1 MPLRAR
7 SLLAAEIRAPG
18 GGGGRRARRD
28 ADSHIHSPTR
38 KGPGAKHPGKA
49 EAGPQR
55 PLVVWRSGSGAR
67 GLPAPT
73 ALGLGPRRV
82 GLAARVAPRGFD

>member
-1 MPLRAR
+1 MAGRAR
-7 SLLAAEIRAPG
+7 PPLAAEVRALS
-18 GGGGRRARRD
+18 GGGGRRARRG

-38 KGPGAKHPGKA
+38 KGPGAKRPQKD

-55 PLVVWRSGSGAR
+55 PLAGWRSGSGAR

-73 ALGLGPRRV
+73 ASGLGPRRV
-82 GLAARVAPRGFD
+82 GTAGSYHEVFN